1 MVFALVSTLVA
12 CLKRRGIMMDIE
24 LIQPTAKTIEEKEI
38 MPSMD
43 IVSETDLEEVRNAVD
58 NANREVTTRFDFRG
72 VEASFEWKKPN
83 VTLKAEGD
91 FQLKQMCDML
101 RSQLTKRNVDAKAMA
116 VGDASAT
123 GKNWSQQVTFK
134 EGIEQ
139 DVAKQV
145 VKLIKGE
152 KLKVQA
158 AIQGEQVRV
167 TGKKRDD
174 LQAVMQLVRSAELEL
189 SIIHISEPT
198 RQY

>member
-1 MVFALVSTLVA
+1 
-12 CLKRRGIMMDIE
+12 
-24 LIQPTAKTIEEKEI
+24 

-58 NANREVTTRFDFRG
+58 NANREITTRFDFRG

-83 VTLKAEGD
+83 VILKSEGD

-101 RSQLTKRNVDAKAMA
+101 RAQLNKRNVDANAMNI
-116 VGDASAT
+116 GDASAT
-123 GKNWSQQVTFK
+123 GRNWSQQVTFK

-139 DVAKQV
+139 DMAKKV
-145 VKLIKGE
+145 VKLIKAE

-158 AIQGEQVRV
+158 AIQGESVRV

-174 LQAVMQLVRSAELEL
+174 LQAVMRLLKTADLEQ
-189 SIIHISEPT
+189 SF
-198 RQY
+198 QYNNFKD

>member
-1 MVFALVSTLVA
+1 
-12 CLKRRGIMMDIE
+12 
-24 LIQPTAKTIEEKEI
+24 
-38 MPSMD
+38 MD

-58 NANREVTTRFDFRG
+58 NANREISTRFDFRG

-83 VTLKAEGD
+83 VSLKAEGN

-123 GKNWSQQVTFK
+123 GKNWSQQVSFK

-139 DVAKQV
+139 DMAKQL
-145 VKLIKGE
+145 VKLIKAE
-152 KLKVQA
+152 KFKVQA

-174 LQAVMQLVRSAELEL
+174 LQAVMRLIKTADLEQ
-189 SIIHISEPT
+189 SFQFT
-198 RQY
+198 NFKD

>member
-1 MVFALVSTLVA
+1 
-12 CLKRRGIMMDIE
+12 
-24 LIQPTAKTIEEKEI
+24 

-58 NANREVTTRFDFRG
+58 NANREISTRFDFRG

-83 VTLKAEGD
+83 VSLKAEGN

-123 GKNWSQQVTFK
+123 GKNWSQQVSFK

-139 DVAKQV
+139 DMAKQL
-145 VKLIKGE
+145 VKLIKAE
-152 KLKVQA
+152 KFKVQA

-174 LQAVMQLVRSAELEL
+174 LQAVMRLIKTADLEQ
-189 SIIHISEPT
+189 SFQFT
-198 RQY
+198 NFKD